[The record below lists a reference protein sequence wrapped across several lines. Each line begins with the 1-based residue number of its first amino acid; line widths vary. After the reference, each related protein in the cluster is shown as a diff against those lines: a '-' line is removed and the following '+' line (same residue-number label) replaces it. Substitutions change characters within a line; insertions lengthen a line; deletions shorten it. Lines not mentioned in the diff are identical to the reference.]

1 MAKQRTIETILC
13 QNNEV
18 LKLNQYYNK
27 NIEQET
33 IVSKAEEKINKLNK
47 TSQESKKQI
56 IGKVESTAKETK
68 RKNAE
73 QINQYN
79 PKNNLEI
86 NPQKV
91 KNTKKVFI
99 VGDSIIKNITGTGI
113 SRANTVK
120 MRPHLGAATVGIC
133 DYTGSELRHKPD
145 VIIIHCG
152 ANDIENETNTIK
164 KIKKLL
170 KEIDKYDKQNP
181 PKVVIS
187 SFVKRYDKDFNDDI
201 ADIDEK
207 LQHFCNSKGL
217 FFIDNN
223 NIDR

>member
-1 MAKQRTIETILC
+1 MAKQRTIETILY
-13 QNNEV
+13 QNNEL

-27 NIEQET
+27 DIEQET

-47 TSQESKKQI
+47 ISQASKKQI
-56 IGKVESTAKETK
+56 IGVVESTAKETK

-99 VGDSIIKNITGTGI
+99 IGDSIIKNITGTGI

-120 MRPHLGAATVGIC
+120 MRPHPGATTVDTC
-133 DYTGSELRHKPD
+133 DYIKPELHHKPD

-152 ANDIENETNTIK
+152 TNDTENQINTVK
-164 KIKKLL
+164 KIKKLV
-170 KEIDKYDKQNP
+170 KENP
-181 PKVVIS
+181 PKIVIS
-187 SFVKRYDKDFNDDI
+187 SLIKRYDKDFNDYI
-201 ADIDEK
+201 ADINEK
-207 LQHFCNSKGL
+207 KSYL
-217 FFIDNN
+217 
-223 NIDR
+223 